1 MANEV
6 VSFLSS
12 WKQLSHDDKNQLLSA
27 LKQSSLNEAVGLKS
41 ASKFSH
47 DEATDLTSLQDQ
59 VYDGVQLSSYNNYL
73 YYYPTMYWSLD
84 QAPDTDNYWVG
95 MFRVGAS
102 DSDYVAWQWVKEA
115 QGSYYVGEIKS
126 TYGNLDAGYHL
137 DQYQLRIFRG
147 DTRLPAKTNEMRGT
161 IIVAPTDALT
171 LTDVPAEFKQ
181 LETDGPK
188 DSFMQAI
195 ELVNK
200 ANVIGLQISKED
212 FHKQWNGFT
221 PMQKQLLHPVLKH
234 SSFPDEKK
242 NPASKLNTDRPE
254 PKVLFP
260 SLGKVP
266 QLEHAVALADTPTKI
281 ALNIALQEDSYT
293 YVYPKVTVTQTVGSK
308 SAYMG
313 MYYTQR

>member
-12 WKQLSHDDKNQLLSA
+12 WKQFSHDDKNQLLSA
-27 LKQSSLNEAVGLKS
+27 LKQSSLNEAVELKS

-47 DEATDLTSLQDQ
+47 DEAAGLTSLQDQ
-59 VYDGVQLSSYNNYL
+59 VYDGVHLSSYYNYL
-73 YYYPTMYWSLD
+73 YYYPTIYWSLD
-84 QAPDTDNYWVG
+84 RAPDTDNYWVG
-95 MFRVGAS
+95 MFREGAS
-102 DSDYVAWQWVKEA
+102 DSDYVAFQWVREA

-137 DQYQLRIFRG
+137 DQYQLRIFKG
-147 DTRLPAKTNEMRGT
+147 DTRLPAKTNEIRGT
-161 IIVAPTDALT
+161 IVIAPTDALT
-171 LTDVPAEFKQ
+171 STDVPVEFKQ
-181 LETDGPK
+181 LEIDGPK
-188 DSFMQAI
+188 YSFMQAI
-195 ELVNK
+195 ESVNETK
-200 ANVIGLQISKED
+200 VIGLQSSKED
-212 FHKQWNGFT
+212 FHKQWNSFT

-242 NPASKLNTDRPE
+242 NPAPKLITDRPE

-266 QLEHAVALADTPTKI
+266 QLEHAVALADTPAEI
-281 ALNIALQEDSYT
+281 VLNLALQQDSYT
-293 YVYPKVTVTQTVGSK
+293 YVYPKVTVTQTAGSK
-308 SAYMG
+308 NAYMG